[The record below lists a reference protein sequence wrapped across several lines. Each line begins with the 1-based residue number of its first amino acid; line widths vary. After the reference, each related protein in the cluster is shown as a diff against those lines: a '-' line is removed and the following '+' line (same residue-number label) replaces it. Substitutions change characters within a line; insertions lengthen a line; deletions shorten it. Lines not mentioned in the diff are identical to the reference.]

1 MSTLKGITYAK
12 KPEIGIP
19 LAFKAIISGKNKE
32 EYILSVLYLGYRV
45 LDGTFEKIKDYKEY
59 LCIAINFSKEIGN
72 ESTNGYRLYL
82 SLCLL
87 RTYLS
92 ILLPEHFYREENI
105 LKNAYDLG
113 IIHPCQIS
121 NYSKLGT
128 LLYYNSNEDIMRKD
142 ILEKI
147 KTSMFAYPS
156 LESMSVNAIN
166 DVVLPLLSND
176 ISKID
181 FTIKKYTTWY
191 IYKDF
196 LKTLKIIKDGNKKE
210 RL

>member
-1 MSTLKGITYAK
+1 MSALKGITYAK
-12 KPEIGIP
+12 TPAIGIP
-19 LAFKAIISGKNKE
+19 LALKDIMSGKNKD

-45 LDGTFEKIKDYKEY
+45 LDGTFEKIKDYNEY
-59 LCIAINFSKEIGN
+59 LSVAIKFSKQIGN
-72 ESTNGYRLYL
+72 ESSNGYRLYL

-92 ILLPEHFYREENI
+92 VLIPEHFEREEGI
-105 LKNAYDLG
+105 LKNAYDIG
-113 IIHPCQIS
+113 VINPSQIS

-128 LLYYNSNEDIMRKD
+128 LLYYNSDDHVLRKD

-147 KTSMFAYPS
+147 KISMSAYPS
-156 LESMSVNAIN
+156 LEHMSVNAIN

-176 ISKID
+176 TSKID
-181 FTIKKYTTWY
+181 FTIKKYITWY

>member
-1 MSTLKGITYAK
+1 MSILKGITYAK

-19 LAFKAIISGKNKE
+19 LALKSIKSEKNKD
-32 EYILSVLYLGYRV
+32 EYILSVLYLGYRT
-45 LDGTFEKIKDYKEY
+45 LDGTFENINEYKEY
-59 LCIAINFSKEIGN
+59 LYHAINLSNEIGY
-72 ESTNGYRLYL
+72 ESGNGYRLYL

-87 RTYLS
+87 RTYLCMLS
-92 ILLPEHFYREENI
+92 PQHFEREEN
-105 LKNAYDLG
+105 LLNNAYDLG
-113 IIHPCQIS
+113 VIHSYQIS

-128 LLYYNSNEDIMRKD
+128 LLYYNSNDETLRKD
-142 ILEKI
+142 ISEKI
-147 KTSMFAYPS
+147 KNSLTECPS

-181 FTIKKYTTWY
+181 FTIKKYITWY

-196 LKTLKIIKDGNKKE
+196 IKTLKLIKDGNKKE

>member
-1 MSTLKGITYAK
+1 MSELKGITYAK

-19 LAFKAIISGKNKE
+19 LALKAITYLKNKD

-45 LDGTFEKIKDYKEY
+45 LDGTFEKINDYKLY
-59 LCIAINFSKEIGN
+59 LSTAINFSKEIGN
-72 ESTNGYRLYL
+72 ESGSGYRIYL

-92 ILLPEHFYREENI
+92 MLIPEHFDREENI
-105 LKNAYDLG
+105 LKNAYG
-113 IIHPCQIS
+113 IGVLHHSQIS

-128 LLYYNSNEDIMRKD
+128 LLYYNSNDDDLRKD

-147 KTSMFAYPS
+147 KISMNAYPS
-156 LESMSVNAIN
+156 LENMSVNAIN
-166 DVVLPLLSND
+166 DVVLPLLSDD

-181 FTIKKYTTWY
+181 LTLKKYTTWY

-196 LKTLKIIKDGNKKE
+196 LKTLKIIKDSNKKE